1 MRLYLCF
8 YKGRRITVSAESSY
22 AAQQRARE
30 LFKSKRGWDIT
41 VVLADE
47 AVDPAAIG

>member
-1 MRLYLCF
+1 MRLYHCF
-8 YKGRRITVSAESSY
+8 YKGRCIELTAESSY
-22 AAQQRARE
+22 AAQQRAQE

-47 AVDPAAIG
+47 AVDTASIG